1 MIMFTAVL
9 TGGVSGGCKPLIKAV
24 VNDAESSVEMKP
36 LMFLVS

>member
-1 MIMFTAVL
+1 MFTAVL

-36 LMFLVS
+36 LMLLVP